1 MTCPPISKT
10 PVKPAR
16 VSEAATGTTDGA
28 PTEWLRPDLRAL
40 GNAAISRGINA
51 RETTQATMIARKAPV
66 DKRAATAAT
75 RISCEPIRDNTPYAP
90 MWLSFMISIRRSGV
104 NPPHRPSNVSASPSS
119 CIAPVVMVMFAT
131 SKTAHTKGG
140 TDNVSASHPMT
151 QANVPITR
159 PTTGNAQT
167 ACACRAKTLSGK
179 RGRGRRVNRT
189 RANGISHAE
198 TGLVSFFCT
207 SAPFEALL
215 DSVLRLNTQDHSDA
229 MRL

>member
-1 MTCPPISKT
+1 MTCPPISNT

-16 VSEAATGTTDGA
+16 ASETATGPTGGA

-40 GNAAISRGINA
+40 GNAAISKGMNA
-51 RETTQATMIARKAPV
+51 RDTTQAAMIARNAPA

-75 RISCEPIRDNTPYAP
+75 RISCEPIRDSTPYVP
-90 MWLSFMISIRRSGV
+90 MWLSFMISNRRSGV

-119 CIAPVVMVMFAT
+119 CIAPVVMVRVAT
-131 SKTAHTKGG
+131 SKTAQTNGG
-140 TDNVSASHPMT
+140 TDSVSASHPMT
-151 QANVPITR
+151 QANIPITK
-159 PTTGNAQT
+159 PTTGKAQT

-189 RANGISHAE
+189 SASGISHAE